1 MARDVGRLTLA
12 ASLIILGV
20 AFMVDNLMGW
30 RIAWWLARLWPLLL
44 IGFGLEWVW
53 AAQRGDSGQR
63 LRPDSGAVAMLVLLG
78 IASAIWAENS
88 MPRVVVAPPSIRYES
103 RNSEYEHR
111 YTMPQIVIPNP
122 VAIPFGNASANLV
135 QTFDQAVPDLKM
147 VDVADSSAAIEVTR
161 GGRFQVELSITGYGL
176 TEQDARL
183 NAERVRL
190 RVDQGQTT
198 RIRAE
203 GAEGLSRYTVR
214 YRIQLPDGV
223 GLKAESTSGSIRVSD
238 LRGAVILQSSS
249 GSIRVEKI
257 AGDVTAIA
265 TSGSIDAQEVHGL
278 IRATASSGAIR
289 VEEPRGPLSL
299 QTTSGA
305 IRVTAD
311 EVVGDM
317 DLTTSSGSVTVTIPE
332 EAGVAVNAR
341 TSSGTVTGPAWL
353 TIGEGRGSGSGT
365 QGDGKHYIQIRTSS
379 GPVQLRVD

>member
-1 MARDVGRLTLA
+1 MRRDVGRLTLA

-20 AFMVDNLMGW
+20 AFMVDNLMDW

-53 AAQRGDSGQR
+53 AAQSGDSDRR

-88 MPRVVVAPPSIRYES
+88 RHRVVVAPPSVWYES
-103 RNSEYEHR
+103 RSSEYENR
-111 YTMPQIVIPNP
+111 YTVPQIVIPNP
-122 VAIPFGNASANLV
+122 MVVPFGSASANLV
-135 QTFDQAVPDLKM
+135 RTFDQAVPDLKM
-147 VDVADSSAAIEVTR
+147 VDVADSSAAIEVNR
-161 GGRFQVELSITGYGL
+161 GDRFQVELSITGYGL

-190 RVDQGQTT
+190 RVEPGQTT
-198 RIRAE
+198 RIRAV
-203 GAEGLSRYTVR
+203 GTEGLSRYIVR
-214 YRIQLPDGV
+214 YKIQLPDGV
-223 GLKAESTSGSIRVSD
+223 GLKAESTSGSISASD
-238 LRGAVILQSSS
+238 LKSAVILQSSS
-249 GSIRVEKI
+249 GSIRAEQI
-257 AGDVTAIA
+257 TGDVTAIA
-265 TSGSIDAQEVHGL
+265 TSGSIDAQEIHGL
-278 IRATASSGAIR
+278 IRANASSGAIR

-305 IRVTAD
+305 IRVTAH

-317 DLTTSSGSVTVTIPE
+317 DLTTSSGSVTVTIPD

-341 TSSGTVTGPAWL
+341 TSSGAVTGPAWL

-379 GPVQLRVD
+379 GPIHLRVD